1 MNAMFKKGMLASVL
15 ALAASS
21 AMAASSVDIQVT
33 GKIVPSSCTPEFI
46 SGGGIA
52 DFGTMKVA
60 SLNSTTATPL
70 ADVKIIPISITCE
83 EATRIAVTF
92 NDAHADSAPT
102 ADLPTHWADLDFAIA
117 PQYTAGLGMYNGKQ
131 IGAYSLGIQLTKGA
145 VTNDAGDDLYPTYSL
160 NNGASW
166 GSKAGDRYL
175 QVTTDKS
182 EIYSFSTVLGGTP
195 VAQTKVNFNVGV
207 AAMINPT
214 NDLNVTDE
222 ATLDGLTNVELVYL

>member
-15 ALAASS
+15 AVAASS

-33 GKIVPSSCTPEFI
+33 GKIVPSSCTPAFI

-52 DFGTMKVA
+52 DYGTMKVA

-70 ADVKIIPISITCE
+70 TDVKIIPISITCE

-102 ADLPTHWADLDFAIA
+102 ADLPAHWADLDFAIT

-145 VTNDAGDDLYPTYSL
+145 VTNDAGDELYPTYSL

>member
-15 ALAASS
+15 AVAASS
-21 AMAASSVDIQVT
+21 AMAASSIDIQVT
-33 GKIVPSSCTPEFI
+33 GKIVPSSCTPTFT

-52 DFGTMKVA
+52 DYGTMKVA
-60 SLNSTTATPL
+60 SLNSTKATAL

-83 EATRIAVTF
+83 DATRIGVTI

-102 ADLPTHWADLDFAIA
+102 ADVPVPFVDLDFETSARN
-117 PQYTAGLGMYNGKQ
+117 TAGLGMYNGKK
-131 IGAYSLGIQLTKGA
+131 IGAYSLGIQSDAGK
-145 VTNDAGDDLYPTYSL
+145 VTNDAGDTLYPIYSID
-160 NNGASW
+160 NGASW
-166 GSKAGDRYL
+166 GVKSGNHYL
-175 QVTTDKS
+175 QIATDKS
-182 EIYSFSTVLGGTP
+182 EIYSFSNVIAGQP

-207 AAMINPT
+207 AAQINPT